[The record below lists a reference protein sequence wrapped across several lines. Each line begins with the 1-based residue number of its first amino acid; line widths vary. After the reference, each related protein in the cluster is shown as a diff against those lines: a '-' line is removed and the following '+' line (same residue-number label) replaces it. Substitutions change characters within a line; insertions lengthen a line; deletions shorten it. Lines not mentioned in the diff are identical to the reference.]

1 MKDLVII
8 MSSQELYYFLQADWA
23 EEDIAAANTKLPE
36 LNFPLAAYFDH
47 KNMRIELRNISDE
60 KFNLYVSDQEEF
72 LKLMKRFNDYK
83 ALVDLD
89 ASEYIYPVAIH
100 FDAATK
106 TYTIEENLD

>member
-8 MSSQELYYFLQADWA
+8 MSSQELYYFRQADWA
-23 EEDIAAANTKLPE
+23 EEDIALANAKLPE

-47 KNMRIELRNISDE
+47 DNMRLELRNIIDE

-83 ALVDLD
+83 PLVDLD
-89 ASEYIYPVAIH
+89 TFEYIYPVAIH

-106 TYTIEENLD
+106 TFTVEENFD

>member
-8 MSSQELYYFLQADWA
+8 MTSQELYYFLQADWA
-23 EEDIAAANTKLPE
+23 EEDIALANAKLPE

-47 KNMRIELRNISDE
+47 NNMRIELRNITDE

-72 LKLMKRFNDYK
+72 LKLMEHFNDYK
-83 ALVDLD
+83 PQADLE
-89 ASEYIYPVAIH
+89 AAQYLYPIAIH

-106 TYTIEENLD
+106 TYTVEQDCN